1 MKVKRYFAPD
11 MRQAMRRVRDEIGPD
26 AVILSNHR
34 VAGGVEVVAAHENDY
49 ESAQQEFSRQQSK
62 TQRRQEQIDV
72 LTGGDS
78 SSQLSSELQKTRMK
92 IAAAEDS
99 SRRQGVAGSGS
110 GNHQLDQD
118 GEEDLRSI
126 LASLKDRQRRKAGEA
141 HQNFVRNNS
150 DAMPKEPAFDEFV
163 SEAPQRSEESL
174 DLYEPPAEQNNHLIR
189 SMQGEIEEL
198 KEMLRKQARDSQ
210 VSASVPKTPLHR
222 KLELLGVSDVLTT
235 QLTSGMEAGLPQD
248 KAWRNTLT
256 RLSDSIP
263 VTGEDFIERGGM
275 VAFVGPT
282 GVGKSTTIG
291 KLAARYVLKYGSSG
305 LALVTTDTFRIA
317 AHEQL
322 RTFGRILDVPV
333 RVVDETNS
341 LEEVLQSLKS
351 KRLVLIDTAGLNEQE
366 PHSHAQLEMLE
377 SVTLRLKKLLVVSC
391 SSQRRVVE
399 QAFNAYRSLGL
410 NGCVLSKMDESG
422 SLGEAISLIVEKRLP
437 VTYVTDGQ
445 RIPDDIEVARKHEL
459 VSRAVVTAQRSIE
472 AEKKAASLDSIF
484 KTG

>member
-11 MRQAMRRVRDEIGPD
+11 MRQAMRRVREEIGPD

-49 ESAQQEFSRQQSK
+49 ETAQQEFERQQGSRHERK
-62 TQRRQEQIDV
+62 KKEQIDI
-72 LTGGDS
+72 LTGGA
-78 SSQLSSELQKTRMK
+78 QLTAELQKTRMQ
-92 IAAAEDS
+92 IAQAEQKS
-99 SRRQGVAGSGS
+99 KQGVPPIG
-110 GNHQLDQD
+110 GNHQLDPAD
-118 GEEDLRSI
+118 EDDLKAI
-126 LASLKDRQRRKAGEA
+126 LTSLKERQRQKAGEA
-141 HQNFVRNNS
+141 HQNFMRNN
-150 DAMPKEPAFDEFV
+150 PNEIPQEPDFDLNV
-163 SEAPQRSEESL
+163 SEAPGYAEEDL
-174 DLYEPPAEQNNHLIR
+174 DLYEPPVEQNNQIIQT
-189 SMQGEIEEL
+189 MQDEIDQL
-198 KEMLRKQARDSQ
+198 KQMLRQQ
-210 VSASVPKTPLHR
+210 VNAGRNMASGQKTPLQR
-222 KLELLGVSDVLTT
+222 KLEMLGVSEPLSA
-235 QLTSGMEAGLPQD
+235 QLLSGMERNLPKD

-256 RLSDSIP
+256 KLSDSIP

-291 KLAARYVLKYGSSG
+291 KLAARYVLKYGSSS

-333 RVVDETNS
+333 RVVDENNS
-341 LEEVLQSLKS
+341 LEEVLQSLKN

-366 PHSHAQLEMLE
+366 PHSQAQLEMLE
-377 SVTLRLKKLLVVSC
+377 NVTVRMKKLLVVSC

-399 QAFNAYRSLGL
+399 QAYNAYRSLGL

-422 SLGEAISLIVEKRLP
+422 SLGEAISLIVEKQLP

-445 RIPDDIEVARKHEL
+445 RIPDDIEVARRHEL
-459 VSRAVVTAQRSIE
+459 VSRAVVTAQRAVE
-472 AEKKAASLDSIF
+472 AERRAAVSGPDYKA
-484 KTG
+484 G